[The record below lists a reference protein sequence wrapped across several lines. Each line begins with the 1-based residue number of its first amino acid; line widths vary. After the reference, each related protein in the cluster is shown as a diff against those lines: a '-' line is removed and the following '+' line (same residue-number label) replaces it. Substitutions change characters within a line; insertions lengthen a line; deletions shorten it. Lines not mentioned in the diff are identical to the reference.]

1 MINNEMKLIGVV
13 IMVMLVIGFAK
24 ANFNSAFKQIGSNH
38 VSSKPRLTCG
48 PKCELSCLP
57 YVFAFILYPICVANC
72 MKQCRKTP
80 INTIY
85 NCLSGCDMVKSV
97 PHNNEGRACVAYVV
111 DSCLQQCED
120 KK

>member
-48 PKCELSCLP
+48 TLVRRLDGKD
-57 YVFAFILYPICVANC
+57 IQN
-72 MKQCRKTP
+72 RK
-80 INTIY
+80 
-85 NCLSGCDMVKSV
+85 L
-97 PHNNEGRACVAYVV
+97 
-111 DSCLQQCED
+111 
-120 KK
+120 